1 VALATSS
8 INVIERATARE
19 VGTTMVIRRRTRR
32 QRPANTSLVGLALGT
47 LALVGCGT
55 SGGADANDE
64 PGAATVVS
72 VVDGD
77 TLEVELGDSTESVRL
92 IGVDTPESVA
102 RDRPNECYGQEAS
115 EHLAALTPSGSQV
128 RLERDLEARDRYGR
142 LLAYV
147 YRAGDGLFVNHDLV
161 AGGYAEAMPYPP
173 NTARESDFDAAQ
185 TAAQQGGAGLWSA
198 CGSADVPLDTPR

>member
-1 VALATSS
+1 MAT
-8 INVIERATARE
+8 RKGA
-19 VGTTMVIRRRTRR
+19 RR
-32 QRPANTSLVGLALGT
+32 QRPASTSLLGLALGP
-47 LALVGCGT
+47 LALVGCGAP
-55 SGGADANDE
+55 GGADTNDE

-77 TLEVELGDSTESVRL
+77 TLEVELGDSTEPVRL
-92 IGVDTPESVA
+92 IGIDTPESVA

-115 EHLAALTPSGSQV
+115 EQLAALIPAGSQV

-147 YRAGDGLFVNHDLV
+147 YRASDDMFVNHDLV
-161 AGGYAEAMPYPP
+161 ARGFAEAMPYPP

-185 TAAQQGGAGLWSA
+185 TVAQQGGAGLWSA
-198 CGSADVPLDTPR
+198 CGSADVPLPAQP